1 MTREVIPKDTERRLW
16 ADSMGRCMNPSCEK
30 ELFST
35 NIGDIAEKAHIVP
48 YSDTADNSLENL
60 IILCPN
66 CHTSFD
72 KNSAFNEEEV
82 KGWKV
87 RREEKVLKIF
97 TQNFDTFEK
106 LEEAVKPI
114 FEENKTIYRN
124 YFLKNNFEL
133 WKKFEK
139 KILINNNK
147 LKLLLENNKKLIQ
160 RHDDKD
166 YSNLEI
172 IEQFLLHI
180 NEFNET
186 REDKEKFRAV
196 LFPEKI
202 NSIFG
207 VSHMQEFLLPSVLSL
222 ECLITKMTD
231 SSYKI
236 SAYLDEE
243 PPYLSLNK
251 DNKSE
256 KLYLEDTYR
265 LRQLYSI
272 HKCFRKKKLIRL
284 KSLCF
289 ILKWLKNNNIIYKF
303 HDFPSLNTITIK
315 SKTFL
320 FVYEY
325 CLSCQN
331 LECIAPSSGLN
342 IINLYN
348 FNNGVCISGD
358 AYNLAEN
365 MQIKLFTTNDFYK
378 YAHEELK

>member
-1 MTREVIPKDTERRLW
+1 MTRKAIPKDTERRLW
-16 ADSMGRCMNPSCEK
+16 AESIGRCMNPSCKK

-48 YSDTADNSLENL
+48 HNDTADNSLENL

-66 CHTSFD
+66 CHASFD

-82 KGWKV
+82 KNWKV
-87 RREEKVLKIF
+87 KRKEEVLKLF
-97 TQNFDTFEK
+97 AQKFDTFEK
-106 LEEAVKPI
+106 LEEIVKPI
-114 FEENKTIYRN
+114 LEENKTIYKN
-124 YFLKNNFEL
+124 YFLKDNPKL

-139 KILINNNK
+139 EILINNNK

-160 RHDDKD
+160 RNDNKD
-166 YSNLEI
+166 YSNLEVI
-172 IEQFLLHI
+172 GQFLLHI

-186 REDKEKFRAV
+186 REDKEKFRSV

-207 VSHMQEFLLPSVLSL
+207 VSDVQESLLPSVLSL

-236 SAYLDEE
+236 SVYLDEE
-243 PPYLSLNK
+243 LPYLSLNK

-256 KLYLEDTYR
+256 KLYLKNTYR

-272 HKCFRKKKLIRL
+272 HKCFRKTEIRL
-284 KSLCF
+284 ESLCF
-289 ILKWLKNNNIIYKF
+289 ILKWLKNNNIVYKF

-331 LECIAPSSGLN
+331 LERIAPNSGLN
-342 IINLYN
+342 IINLHS
-348 FNNGVCISGD
+348 FNGSGCISND

-365 MQIKLFTTNDFYK
+365 MQIKLFITSDFYRYVHK
-378 YAHEELK
+378 ELK